1 MPFEPQVKPLSLLRR
16 KILLWFLMTFFVLAL
31 PIFIFYATGYRY
43 NFWADVPTIT
53 ATGGIYITSTLPDA
67 SIHVNEEVIT
77 NARTFRNATYLQGL
91 DAGVHRI
98 HVQSPGAETWVK
110 ELTVLA
116 HIVTEVESFNMPR
129 IPQVRPVTPYSNS
142 DGLPVVIVPS
152 TTTVPF
158 AFASSSVEFVATTS
172 RATSSLSMNR
182 EYARV
187 AALFSDKASTT
198 ALRARLMAEI
208 ASTTARFGPAATTS
222 TSTLALLQSATTTI
236 VSDDVMLF
244 EAGGEVY
251 VKALGSRRTVPLYF
265 CAVAQ
270 AVIQQTEAAA
280 ASKKT
285 PTNPTEIAEV
295 IEFAPGDLE
304 RECRT
309 TIRIDRKWQ
318 SVVDFMF
325 MPNDTNLVLMQL
337 TDGLYVV
344 EVDDR
349 SWQNVQLLYPGSNL
363 SILTDSG
370 RIYASSTEGVVE
382 VYTEIPSL

>member
-1 MPFEPQVKPLSLLRR
+1 MPTEPQVKPLSLLRR
-16 KILLWFLMTFFVLAL
+16 QIIFISLVTFFVLSL
-31 PIFIFYATGYRY
+31 PVFIFYATGYRY

-67 SIHVNEEVIT
+67 SIHVNEEVVT

-91 DAGVHRI
+91 DAGIHRI

-129 IPQVRPVTPYSNS
+129 IPQIRPVTPYNTA
-142 DGLPVVIVPS
+142 DGVPVVIVPS
-152 TTTVPF
+152 TSTVPF

-172 RATSSLSMNR
+172 RATSTLSMSR

-198 ALRARLMAEI
+198 ALRTRLQAEI

-244 EAGGEVY
+244 EVAGEVY
-251 VKALGSRRTVPLYF
+251 VKALGSRRNVPIYF
-265 CAVAQ
+265 CAVAPAVLEQ
-270 AVIQQTEAAA
+270 AEAA
-280 ASKKT
+280 ASKKSQAD
-285 PTNPTEIAEV
+285 PAEISDV

-325 MPNDTNLVLMQL
+325 MPNDTNLVLMHL

-349 SWQNVQLLYPGSNL
+349 SWQNVQLLYPGTNM
-363 SILTDSG
+363 SILTDGG
-370 RIYASSTEGVVE
+370 RIYASSTAGVVE
-382 VYTEIPSL
+382 IYTEIPSL